1 MSCANTT
8 TTAAPAPA
16 VSMVAPWEKH
26 LTIAGREPHSLF
38 ERGLAQAEY
47 DHRTRVEELV
57 SMQDKLAQL
66 DKLLPELNA
75 RGIMLQNR
83 MLRIYCNGVVGIG
96 SIGTPDDAA
105 YAALL
110 AIGFTEVFR
119 NPYYPGSST
128 DTVHLLYG
136 EKLMIGMEVSRATA
150 QREKVVAA

>member
-1 MSCANTT
+1 MSTT
-8 TTAAPAPA
+8 TTPTTADPA

-66 DKLLPELNA
+66 DKLLPALNA
-75 RGIMLQNR
+75 LGLMLQNR
-83 MLRIYCNGVVGIG
+83 MLRVYCNGVVGLG
-96 SIGTPDDAA
+96 SVGTPDDAA

-119 NPYYPGSST
+119 KPYYPGAST

-150 QREKVVAA
+150 QREKMVAA

>member
-1 MSCANTT
+1 MSTT
-8 TTAAPAPA
+8 TTPTTAAPA
-16 VSMVAPWEKH
+16 VSMVAPWETH

-47 DHRTRVEELV
+47 DHRTRVEELIG
-57 SMQDKLAQL
+57 MQDKMAQL

-75 RGIMLQNR
+75 RGLMLQNR
-83 MLRIYCNGVVGIG
+83 MLRAYCNGVVGIG
-96 SIGTPDDAA
+96 SIGKPDDAA

-119 NPYYPGSST
+119 KPYYPGSST

-136 EKLMIGMEVSRATA
+136 EKLMIGMEVSRGAA
-150 QREKVVAA
+150 PHEKVVAA